1 MRRILSILLL
11 SFLAVTLPTGA
22 FARKAPIPAEL
33 MQAKTVY
40 IQSGPTSDV
49 RQCSEELT
57 KWGRLKIVSD
67 PKDADV
73 IVRIGMNTGSS
84 GYTRTGNVLTP
95 NTSLLITVEIVQA
108 STQKALWSGTQ
119 SWSPFRRTPT
129 KNLVKELRKRVE
141 EQEKGQ

>member
-11 SFLAVTLPTGA
+11 SFLAVTLPTRA

-33 MQAKTVY
+33 MQAKTAY
-40 IQSGPTSDV
+40 IQSKLTSDT
-49 RQCSEELT
+49 RECTEELT

-84 GYTRTGNVLTP
+84 GYTRTGTTLTQ
-95 NTSLLITVEIVQA
+95 NTSLLMTVEIAQA
-108 STQKALWSGTQ
+108 STH
-119 SWSPFRRTPT
+119 
-129 KNLVKELRKRVE
+129 
-141 EQEKGQ
+141 

>member
-1 MRRILSILLL
+1 MGGILSIVLL

-40 IQSGPTSDV
+40 IQSYSKSDV
-49 RQCSEELT
+49 RECSEELT

-73 IVRIGMNTGSS
+73 IVHIGSGTGSI
-84 GYTRTGNVLTP
+84 GYTTTRNVLPP

-108 STQKALWSGTQ
+108 STQKALCAGTQ
-119 SWSPFRRTPT
+119 YWSPFRRT
-129 KNLVKELRKRVE
+129 
-141 EQEKGQ
+141 

>member
-22 FARKAPIPAEL
+22 FARKKVPIPAEL

-40 IQSGPTSDV
+40 IQSYSKSDV

-57 KWGRLKIVSD
+57 EWSRLKIVSD

-73 IVRIGMNTGSS
+73 IVRIGMNTASS
-84 GYTRTGNVLTP
+84 SYTRTGNVLTP
-95 NTSLLITVEIVQA
+95 NTSLLITVEFVQP
-108 STQKALWSGTQ
+108 STNKALWACTHA
-119 SWSPFRRTPT
+119 
-129 KNLVKELRKRVE
+129 
-141 EQEKGQ
+141 